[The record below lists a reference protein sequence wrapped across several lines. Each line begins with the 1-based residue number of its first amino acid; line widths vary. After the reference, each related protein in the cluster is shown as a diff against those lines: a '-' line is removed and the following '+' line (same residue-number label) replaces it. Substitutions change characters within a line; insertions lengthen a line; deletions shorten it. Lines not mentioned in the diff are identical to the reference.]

1 MLRAMSNPKRLTL
14 IDGSGFIFRAYYA
27 MPNLTN
33 PQGVP
38 VGAVYGFVNMM
49 QKLLR
54 DAQNNEFEDYIAVI
68 FDAGRFTFRNE
79 IYDQYKA
86 NRDEA
91 PEDLKPQFALVRDA
105 TAALNLPAIQL
116 AGVEADDLIATYA
129 KVAKE
134 QGIDE
139 VIVVSSDKDLMQLV
153 DDKAGI
159 HMFDAMKSRVINEAK
174 VEEKFGV
181 LPHKVK
187 DVLALMGD
195 SSDNVPGVPG
205 IGPKTAAQLIQ
216 HFGDLESLLNRAEEE
231 VPQKKRKE
239 SLIEYADDAR
249 LSYTLVTLKDDCE
262 LPVPLADC
270 IEKPMEEEKLR
281 GFLQEMG
288 FKKLEEKLGQA
299 ETNAEAATAQAS
311 NLSNK
316 LGKLE
321 GQYSLID
328 EAFLKQVIA
337 KAEAQGRIAISVEES
352 GIGLCVEAGK
362 AVYFPFSKAVK
373 AEEPVALDLFAAAEA
388 TSVEDGTGEL
398 PKALQALLTNPSI
411 LKIGYKLKRDMR
423 VLGQVTPTEDV
434 TLISYVLSA
443 GLHGHEFDK
452 LVTQEFDKKLTGD
465 DVALGK
471 GKSKVTWGEADT
483 EAVMP
488 LLAERADYA
497 MRLWQVYRPQLAQ
510 EKLLTVYE
518 KMERPLLPILADME
532 EKGVLVD
539 KSYLQDLSEEFK
551 THIASLEKEIHTL
564 AGQEFLI
571 SSPKQLGEVLFD
583 SLGLPGGKKS
593 KKSGQ
598 YGTGAEILEELA
610 AQGHTIAEKVVQWR
624 MYEKLRSTYTDALVG
639 QIDADGRVH
648 TTLQQ
653 TVAATGR
660 LSSSDPNLQNIP
672 IRTEEGKRIR
682 KAFVAAEGYNLI
694 AADYSQI
701 ELRLLAEMADIEVL
715 KNAFKQ
721 GQDIHAA
728 TASQMFGVPL
738 EEMTPEF
745 RRQAK
750 TINFGIIY
758 GISAHGLSVRLGIE
772 RSEAARFIEQYF
784 EHYPGIRKYMDAK
797 KLEAQENGYITTLYG
812 RKVHIKGIAD
822 KNYMMRAFAERQAIN
837 APLQGTA
844 ADIIKR
850 AMIAVHREYKN
861 SETVRPL
868 LQVHDELLFEIKK
881 DVAETETA
889 NIKKIMENAAH
900 LSLPLVVEAGIG
912 HDWGEI
918 H

>member
-1 MLRAMSNPKRLTL
+1 MSQPKRLTL

-38 VGAVYGFVNMM
+38 VGAVYGFVNMI

-68 FDAGRFTFRNE
+68 FDAGRYTFRNE

-91 PEDLKPQFALVRDA
+91 PEDLRPQFALVREA

-116 AGVEADDLIATYA
+116 AGVEADDLIATYT

-159 HMFDAMKSRVINEAK
+159 HMFDAMKSRVINEAQ

-181 LPHKVK
+181 APYKVK

-216 HFGDLESLLNRAEEE
+216 HFGDLESLLSRAEEE

-262 LPVPLADC
+262 LPMPIADC
-270 IEKPMEEEKLR
+270 IEKPQEEEQLR
-281 GFLQEMG
+281 TFLQEMG
-288 FKKLEEKLGQA
+288 FKKLEERLGQA
-299 ETNAEAATAQAS
+299 ASDAVASEAQAS
-311 NLSNK
+311 E
-316 LGKLE
+316 LGNDLGAIE
-321 GQYSLID
+321 GHYSLID
-328 EAFLKQVIA
+328 EAFLAQVIA
-337 KAEAQGRIAISVEES
+337 KAEAVGRIAVSVEES
-352 GIGLCVEAGK
+352 GIGLCVESGK
-362 AVYFPFSKAVK
+362 AVYFPFSKPAK
-373 AEEPVALDLFAAAEA
+373 AEAPIELDLFAAVDASIAED
-388 TSVEDGTGEL
+388 TEVNTL
-398 PKALQALLTNPSI
+398 PEALKALLVNPSI
-411 LKIGYKLKRDMR
+411 LKIGHKLKRDMR
-423 VLGQVTPTEDV
+423 VLGEITPTEDV

-443 GLHGHEFDK
+443 GLNVHDFDK
-452 LVTQEFDKKLTGD
+452 LVVQEFDKAI
-465 DVALGK
+465 VADGVVLGK
-471 GKSKVTWGEADT
+471 GKSKVSWPQAEA

-497 MRLWQVYRPQLAQ
+497 MRLWQLYKPQLAQ
-510 EKLLTVYE
+510 QKLLTVYE
-518 KMERPLLPILADME
+518 KLERPLLPILVDME

-539 KSYLQDLSEEFK
+539 KTYLQNLSTEFK
-551 THIASLEKEIHTL
+551 THIASLEKEIHAL

-571 SSPKQLGEVLFD
+571 GSPKQLGEVLFD

-598 YGTGAEILEELA
+598 YGTGVEILEELA
-610 AQGHTIAEKVVQWR
+610 AQGQIIAEKVVQWR
-624 MYEKLRSTYTDALVG
+624 MYEKLRSTYTDALVA
-639 QIDADGRVH
+639 QIDPDGRVH

-660 LSSSDPNLQNIP
+660 LSSTDPNLQNIP

-682 KAFVAAEGYNLI
+682 KAFIAAEGYNLI

-715 KNAFKQ
+715 KTAFKK

-728 TASQMFGVPL
+728 TASQMFGVAL
-738 EEMTPEF
+738 EDMTPEY

-758 GISAHGLSVRLGIE
+758 GISAHGLAVRLGID
-772 RSEAARFIEQYF
+772 RSAAAKFIEAYF
-784 EHYPGIRKYMDAK
+784 EHYPGIRTYMEAK

-822 KNYMMRAFAERQAIN
+822 KNYMVRAFAERQAIN

-850 AMIAVHREYKN
+850 AMIAVYRTYKD

-889 NIKKIMENAAH
+889 NIKKIMENAAN